1 MSLVALNSAQA
12 YGAVGHT
19 LTGQIAQRLLTPETA
34 QQINTILFPNFD
46 GLLSKASLWADQVRR
61 DDPPDTC
68 HFEYVFAG
76 KDVINGLF
84 NMTSQ
89 LQQYMN
95 TEPTTLEEIL
105 ACKEALSFF
114 VHFMG
119 DVHQP
124 LHICGKDRG
133 GGLAPVQWR
142 RAHSNLH
149 KVWDSQLIMKDIKDR
164 FDNDPKAYLDNIVDM
179 TSGIWQLEASNW
191 TFCDPDKNQEAHP
204 WESTKL
210 TTSLC
215 PIEWARDMNQLN
227 CQFVWKDYD
236 KDRDYSQD
244 YFETM
249 TGKDNGFM
257 VQKLIAMSGVRMAA
271 ILNQIYD
278 PR

>member
-19 LTGQIAQRLLTPETA
+19 LTGQIAQRLLTRKTA
-34 QQINTILFPNFD
+34 EQVKVILTLSNN
-46 GLLSKASLWADQVRR
+46 GLLSNASLWADKVKHTN

-68 HFEYVFAG
+68 RFEYMFAG

-89 LQQYMN
+89 LQQYM
-95 TEPTTLEEIL
+95 TRKPRTQKEIS
-105 ACKEALSFF
+105 AREDALKFF

-124 LHICGKDRG
+124 LHICGKMKG
-133 GGLAPVQWR
+133 GNLALVKWR
-142 RAHSNLH
+142 HAKSNLH
-149 KVWDSQLIMKDIKDR
+149 KKDVKDR
-164 FDNDPKAYLDNIVDM
+164 FNNDPKAYLDNIVDM
-179 TSGIWQLEASNW
+179 TSGVWQLEASNW

-210 TTSLC
+210 ITSLC

-236 KDRDYSQD
+236 EDRDYSQD